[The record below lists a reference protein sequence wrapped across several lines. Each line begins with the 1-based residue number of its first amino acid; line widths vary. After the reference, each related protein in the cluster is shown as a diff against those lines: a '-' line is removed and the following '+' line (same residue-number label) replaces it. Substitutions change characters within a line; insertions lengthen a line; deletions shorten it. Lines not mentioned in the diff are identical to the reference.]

1 VSDPSPYDHY
11 RPVDADYPD
20 GVYRVVGTGGPGE
33 DGEVRLLEVADADG
47 RRVTTGRVLS
57 VPREDLAGFEP
68 AENPDAGFRPW
79 QVVDGF
85 VEELRM
91 LVDWLRR

>member
-1 VSDPSPYDHY
+1 MTDPSPYDHY

-20 GVYRVVGTGGPGE
+20 AVYRVVGTGADDE
-33 DGEVRLLEVADADG
+33 DGELRLLEVADADG
-47 RRVTTGRVLS
+47 RRVTTGRVVS

-68 AENPDAGFRPW
+68 AENPDSGFRPM

-91 LVDWLRR
+91 LVDWLR